1 MFLDSLEK
9 KAIEL
14 IKQKFKVD
22 TEIIDNETELSLV
35 VRSLF
40 NNEIIYSHKQ
50 DLIPLYEAIRNR
62 LEKETLTKRVP

>member
-22 TEIIDNETELSLV
+22 TEIIDNEIELSLV

-40 NNEIIYSHKQ
+40 NKEIIYSHKQ
-50 DLIPLYEAIRNR
+50 DLMPLYEAIRNR

>member
-22 TEIIDNETELSLV
+22 TEIIDDGTEFSLV

-40 NNEIIYSHKQ
+40 NNEIVYSHKQ
-50 DLIPLYEAIRNR
+50 DLTPLYEAIRKR
-62 LEKETLTKRVP
+62 IQKESPH

>member
-1 MFLDSLEK
+1 MFIESLEK

-22 TEIIDNETELSLV
+22 TEIIDNGTELSLV

-40 NNEIIYSHKQ
+40 NNEIVYSHKQ
-50 DLIPLYEAIRNR
+50 DLIPLYEAIKKR
-62 LEKETLTKRVP
+62 LEKEALNKEGS